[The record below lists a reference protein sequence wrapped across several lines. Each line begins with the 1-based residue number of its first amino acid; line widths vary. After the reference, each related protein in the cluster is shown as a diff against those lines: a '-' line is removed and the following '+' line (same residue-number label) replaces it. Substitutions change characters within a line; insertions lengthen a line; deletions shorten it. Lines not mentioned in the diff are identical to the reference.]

1 MTNPDY
7 TAIAVLMDRSGS
19 IWSIV
24 ADAQGA
30 INAFIDEQRK
40 HDGKCTVRLAQ
51 FDTVYED
58 VYLSTDVNDVKDY
71 VLSPRGGTALTDG
84 IAKLVAD
91 FGKELADMDE
101 NDRPGNVI
109 VVVVTDGEENS
120 SREHTAETVKALI
133 KDQQEKY
140 GWEFIF
146 LAAGQDAIAT
156 GAGYG
161 FAAGNSMTFNADNIA
176 QTIDTASSYVTAYR
190 STGALADFTES
201 DRTKAVE

>member
-1 MTNPDY
+1 
-7 TAIAVLMDRSGS
+7 
-19 IWSIV
+19 
-24 ADAQGA
+24 
-30 INAFIDEQRK
+30 
-40 HDGKCTVRLAQ
+40 
-51 FDTVYED
+51 
-58 VYLSTDVNDVKDY
+58 
-71 VLSPRGGTALTDG
+71 
-84 IAKLVAD
+84 
-91 FGKELADMDE
+91 MDE